1 MIGTLR
7 AVTDSL
13 SSSRFMA
20 VEREEEVLLEERVNA
35 VENALRIPGVG

>member
-13 SSSRFMA
+13 SSSRFTA
-20 VEREEEVLLEERVNA
+20 VEREEVLLEEPVNA
-35 VENALRIPGVG
+35 VENALRIPGVR